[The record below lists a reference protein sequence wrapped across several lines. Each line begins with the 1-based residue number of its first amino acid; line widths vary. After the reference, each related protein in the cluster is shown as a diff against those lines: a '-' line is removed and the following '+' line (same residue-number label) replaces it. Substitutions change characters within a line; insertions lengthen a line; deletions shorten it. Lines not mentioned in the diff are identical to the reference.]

1 VLLGTGGKLL
11 DLGVQKSDWD
21 GTSFRQP
28 SHDLRTC
35 LVQRIPTGSVLAL
48 YGAQVAA
55 VGVAMTWNF
64 GANRLVTYNDV
75 KIGR

>member
-1 VLLGTGGKLL
+1 MLLGTGGKLL

-48 YGAQVAA
+48 
-55 VGVAMTWNF
+55 F
-64 GANRLVTYNDV
+64 
-75 KIGR
+75 